1 MSRAAG
7 PPPGHTF
14 RLVLGLRFILFA
26 RRLGRRGLL
35 GAVLGGL
42 LSAGLSGGL
51 GLAAWWLFARVE
63 AIAQQP
69 VWMAFSL
76 GLFCF
81 LLGLF
86 WVIWPVIAA
95 RVDEAYEMGRFI
107 HFPIRPLRL
116 YGLQSLVGLVEPAA
130 VFFYPILLGAQL
142 GLAASLEPG
151 WPAALGLSL
160 CFVFM
165 CAATGRCLLNLMLNV
180 MTSRRSGEILFA
192 GLLLALGLAA
202 LLPPVDASWLFA
214 RLGGFGAEPRDL
226 ALLAN
231 TARAVAATPPGL
243 LARGLAAAAD
253 GQTAAALGAGALMLA
268 CGGAAWL
275 LGLWLLLRFYR
286 GGRGLALWP
295 ERRSPGNERRS
306 PGNDRRSRRRK
317 RWRRRWL
324 GPVRRLWPSGPL
336 AAIAAKEVVTLARN
350 PKGRLLF
357 AVPFFLLI
365 ILKIIGAG
373 QLLRYLWGDAWAAG
387 LWSLLGAYV
396 LSVLGGQLF
405 GNGFGYDG
413 WAVRW
418 VFWAPLRPRQWL
430 LGRNLG
436 QGLFAG
442 VQFAGLGALLYGLLP
457 DAGPRLL
464 ALPLCGFAFGLS
476 VLLAVGDL
484 VSLRFPR
491 RFHFSLARR
500 DRPAAGAFFWML
512 AALALCSLALLAVLG
527 LAGRSPL
534 ALHLGL
540 LGLVGLGGAV
550 FAGLLPRASRRL
562 ASERERLIA
571 AVSG

>member
-7 PPPGHTF
+7 PALGQTF
-14 RLVLGLRFILFA
+14 RLVLGLRFVLFA
-26 RRLGRRGLL
+26 RHLGRRGLL
-35 GAVLGGL
+35 GAALGGL
-42 LSAGLSGGL
+42 LSAGLTGGL

-63 AIAQQP
+63 ALAVQP

-130 VFFYPILLGAQL
+130 LFFYPILIGAHL
-142 GLAASLEPG
+142 GLAASLQPG

-192 GLLLALGLAA
+192 GLLLTLGLAA

-243 LARGLAAAAD
+243 LARGLAAAAA
-253 GQTAAALGAGALMLA
+253 GQTGAALGAGALMLA
-268 CGGAAWL
+268 CGGLAWM

-295 ERRSPGNERRS
+295 GRRSLRRRRRRS
-306 PGNDRRSRRRK
+306 LRRR
-317 RWRRRWL
+317 
-324 GPVRRLWPSGPL
+324 RRLWPSGPL
-336 AAIAAKEVVTLARN
+336 AAIAAKELVTLARN
-350 PKGRLLF
+350 PKGRMLF

-418 VFWAPLRPRQWL
+418 VYWAPLRPRHWL

-442 VQFAGLGALLYGLLP
+442 LQFAGLGALLYGLLP

-464 ALPLCGFAFGLS
+464 VLPICAFAFGLC

-484 VSLRFPR
+484 LSLRFPR

-500 DRPAAGAFFWML
+500 DRPAAAAFVWML
-512 AALALCSLALLAVLG
+512 AALALCSLVVLAVLG

-550 FAGLLPRASRRL
+550 FAGLLPLASRRL
-562 ASERERLIA
+562 AARREQLIA